1 MTARP
6 AARIPI
12 PVAFLGFLFF
22 TSVGSLVRVLDRPSL
37 ATIRT
42 VDVVHLTGAAACF
55 GASITG
61 LIGYACFRHYMRVS
75 QPADSCELMSGSEA
89 HPK

>member
-1 MTARP
+1 MSARP
-6 AARIPI
+6 AARVRT
-12 PVAFLGFLFF
+12 PVVFLGFLFF

-42 VDVVHLTGAAACF
+42 VDVVHLTGAAACL

-61 LIGYACFRHYMRVS
+61 LIGSACLRHYKRAS
-75 QPADSCELMSGSEA
+75 QPADSRELESGSEA
-89 HPK
+89 QPR